1 MGILPDVV
9 AIVLVVVLGLN
20 LMEWAENRNRR
31 TAAVWPPPDAD
42 LSLIGEE
49 LGYLAGGDVRAVE
62 AAIGRLR
69 VAGAVK
75 YQALTDSSA
84 GSPTF
89 SLAATGQPVP
99 DPTALST
106 AVLAAV
112 TDGTPFADLAEHP
125 RVRAAIDD
133 LKAGLGDGWSR
144 EDEMLPRRA
153 FLVSSLPMIAVG
165 VAGVAWATVPPL
177 RWFTDVPLAVIGLL
191 VVIGGVRMV
200 GPPDSVPTPAQRA
213 VGRAWERNGH
223 LAPAMNPAL
232 LTYGPAAAALA
243 VAMYGMTV
251 LASVDPD
258 LAGTTLYVSP
268 WEDDGFV
275 AGCGD
280 FETYGVPSRG
290 SGSGVEV
297 GGEIDVG
304 CGCDAGDV

>member
-99 DPTALST
+99 
-106 AVLAAV
+106 
-112 TDGTPFADLAEHP
+112 
-125 RVRAAIDD
+125 
-133 LKAGLGDGWSR
+133 
-144 EDEMLPRRA
+144 
-153 FLVSSLPMIAVG
+153 
-165 VAGVAWATVPPL
+165 
-177 RWFTDVPLAVIGLL
+177 
-191 VVIGGVRMV
+191 
-200 GPPDSVPTPAQRA
+200 
-213 VGRAWERNGH
+213 
-223 LAPAMNPAL
+223 
-232 LTYGPAAAALA
+232 
-243 VAMYGMTV
+243 
-251 LASVDPD
+251 
-258 LAGTTLYVSP
+258 
-268 WEDDGFV
+268 
-275 AGCGD
+275 
-280 FETYGVPSRG
+280 
-290 SGSGVEV
+290 
-297 GGEIDVG
+297 
-304 CGCDAGDV
+304 